1 MKYLLFFIPLFLL
14 TNGNVKAQ
22 SKSLTQTSKTIQK
35 PFSDSTKGGD
45 SIVIYSL
52 QLTEPQLQSLF
63 ILMNSSSAATGSE
76 IQAFEGTLRQQLSYK
91 KQPVNKK

>member
-1 MKYLLFFIPLFLL
+1 MKYLLFLSFVLL

-45 SIVIYSL
+45 TLLILNLKDTKALLYWIDNLHADHQEIKQAESLIQSHIVVY
-52 QLTEPQLQSLF
+52 P
-63 ILMNSSSAATGSE
+63 ADKP
-76 IQAFEGTLRQQLSYK
+76 K
-91 KQPVNKK
+91 K